1 MEMNERPPYNKA
13 WLWVILIMIIGAIVF
28 AALHWNV
35 GDVKNLFSKEK
46 ASTELVQPDPIVIR
60 DTITMPTVEEV
71 LMAREMTRE
80 QHRKDSVF
88 MQMPKAALAAVLMKI
103 GTNSTIEEIVVEYE
117 SHTSIYSNVILG
129 AEIQD
134 KILQPDS
141 LKPKMDQNISEKIH
155 ELANQKPLLAL
166 PRQY

>member
-1 MEMNERPPYNKA
+1 MEMNDRSPFNKA

-28 AALHWNV
+28 VALHWNV
-35 GDVKNLFSKEK
+35 GEVKNLFSKEK
-46 ASTELVQPDPIVIR
+46 VSTESVQPETVVIR
-60 DTITMPTVEEV
+60 DTIAMPTVEDV
-71 LMAREMTRE
+71 LLAREVTKE

-103 GTNSTIEEIVVEYE
+103 GTNSTIEEIVEEYE
-117 SHTSIYSNVILG
+117 SNISVYSNVILG

-141 LKPKMDQNISEKIH
+141 LRLKP
-155 ELANQKPLLAL
+155 AT
-166 PRQY
+166 

>member
-1 MEMNERPPYNKA
+1 MEMNDRPPFNKA

-28 AALHWNV
+28 VALHWNV
-35 GDVKNLFSKEK
+35 GEVKNLFSKEEV
-46 ASTELVQPDPIVIR
+46 STESVQPETVVIR
-60 DTITMPTVEEV
+60 DTITMPTVEDV
-71 LMAREMTRE
+71 LLAREVTKE

-103 GTNSTIEEIVVEYE
+103 GTNSTIKEIVEEYE
-117 SHTSIYSNVILG
+117 SNISVYSNVILG

-141 LKPKMDQNISEKIH
+141 LRPKP
-155 ELANQKPLLAL
+155 AT
-166 PRQY
+166 

>member
-1 MEMNERPPYNKA
+1 MEMNDRPPFNKA

-28 AALHWNV
+28 VALHWNV
-35 GDVKNLFSKEK
+35 SEVKNLFSKEK
-46 ASTELVQPDPIVIR
+46 VSTESVQPETVVIR
-60 DTITMPTVEEV
+60 DTITMPTVEDV
-71 LMAREMTRE
+71 LLAREVTKE

-103 GTNSTIEEIVVEYE
+103 GTNSTIKEIVEEYE
-117 SHTSIYSNVILG
+117 SNISIYSNVILG

-141 LKPKMDQNISEKIH
+141 LRPKP
-155 ELANQKPLLAL
+155 AT
-166 PRQY
+166 

>member
-1 MEMNERPPYNKA
+1 MEMNDRPPFNKA

-28 AALHWNV
+28 VALHWNV
-35 GDVKNLFSKEK
+35 GEVKNLFSKEEV
-46 ASTELVQPDPIVIR
+46 STESVQPETVVIR
-60 DTITMPTVEEV
+60 DTIAMPTVEDV
-71 LMAREMTRE
+71 LLAREVTKE

-103 GTNSTIEEIVVEYE
+103 GTNSTIEEIVEEYE
-117 SHTSIYSNVILG
+117 SNISVYSNVILG

-141 LKPKMDQNISEKIH
+141 LRPKPIT
-155 ELANQKPLLAL
+155 
-166 PRQY
+166 

>member
-1 MEMNERPPYNKA
+1 MEMNDRPPFNKA

-28 AALHWNV
+28 VALHWNV
-35 GDVKNLFSKEK
+35 GEVKNLFSKEK
-46 ASTELVQPDPIVIR
+46 VSTESVQTETVVIR
-60 DTITMPTVEEV
+60 DTITMPTVEDV
-71 LMAREMTRE
+71 LLAREVTKE

-103 GTNSTIEEIVVEYE
+103 GTNSTIKEIVEEYE
-117 SHTSIYSNVILG
+117 SNISIYSNVILG

-141 LKPKMDQNISEKIH
+141 LRPKP
-155 ELANQKPLLAL
+155 AT
-166 PRQY
+166 

>member
-1 MEMNERPPYNKA
+1 MEMNNRPPFNKA

-28 AALHWNV
+28 VALHWNV
-35 GDVKNLFSKEK
+35 GEVKNLFSKEK
-46 ASTELVQPDPIVIR
+46 VSTESVQPETVVIR
-60 DTITMPTVEEV
+60 DTITMPTVEDV
-71 LMAREMTRE
+71 LLAREVTKE

-103 GTNSTIEEIVVEYE
+103 GTNSTIKEIVEEYE
-117 SHTSIYSNVILG
+117 SNISIYSNVILG

-141 LKPKMDQNISEKIH
+141 LRPKP
-155 ELANQKPLLAL
+155 AT
-166 PRQY
+166 

>member
-1 MEMNERPPYNKA
+1 MKMNDRPPFNKA

-28 AALHWNV
+28 VALHWNV
-35 GDVKNLFSKEK
+35 CEVKNLFSKEK
-46 ASTELVQPDPIVIR
+46 VSTESVQPETVVIR
-60 DTITMPTVEEV
+60 DTIAMPTVEDV
-71 LMAREMTRE
+71 LLAREVTKE

-103 GTNSTIEEIVVEYE
+103 GTNSTIKEIVEEYE
-117 SHTSIYSNVILG
+117 SNISIYSNVILG

-141 LKPKMDQNISEKIH
+141 LRPKP
-155 ELANQKPLLAL
+155 AT
-166 PRQY
+166 

>member
-1 MEMNERPPYNKA
+1 MEMNDRSPFNKA

-28 AALHWNV
+28 VALHWNV
-35 GDVKNLFSKEK
+35 GEVKNLFSKEK
-46 ASTELVQPDPIVIR
+46 VSTESVQPETVVIR
-60 DTITMPTVEEV
+60 DTITMPTVEDV
-71 LMAREMTRE
+71 LLAREVTKE

-103 GTNSTIEEIVVEYE
+103 GTNSTIEEIVEEYE
-117 SHTSIYSNVILG
+117 SNISVYSNVILG

-141 LKPKMDQNISEKIH
+141 LRPKP
-155 ELANQKPLLAL
+155 AT
-166 PRQY
+166 

>member
-1 MEMNERPPYNKA
+1 MEMNDRPPFNKA

-28 AALHWNV
+28 VALHWNI
-35 GDVKNLFSKEK
+35 GEVKNLFSKEK
-46 ASTELVQPDPIVIR
+46 VSTESVQPETVVIR
-60 DTITMPTVEEV
+60 DTITMPTVEDV
-71 LMAREMTRE
+71 LLAREVTKE

-103 GTNSTIEEIVVEYE
+103 GTNSTIKEIVEEYE
-117 SHTSIYSNVILG
+117 SNISIYSNVILG

-141 LKPKMDQNISEKIH
+141 LRPKP
-155 ELANQKPLLAL
+155 AT
-166 PRQY
+166 

>member
-1 MEMNERPPYNKA
+1 MEMNDRPPFNKA

-28 AALHWNV
+28 VALHWNV
-35 GDVKNLFSKEK
+35 GEVKNLFLKEEV
-46 ASTELVQPDPIVIR
+46 STESVQPETVVIR
-60 DTITMPTVEEV
+60 DTITMPTVEDV
-71 LMAREMTRE
+71 LLAREVTKE

-103 GTNSTIEEIVVEYE
+103 GTNSTIKEIVEEYE
-117 SHTSIYSNVILG
+117 SNISIYSNVILG

-141 LKPKMDQNISEKIH
+141 LRPKP
-155 ELANQKPLLAL
+155 AT
-166 PRQY
+166 

>member
-1 MEMNERPPYNKA
+1 MKMNDRPPFNKA

-28 AALHWNV
+28 VALHWNV
-35 GDVKNLFSKEK
+35 GEVKNLFSKEEV
-46 ASTELVQPDPIVIR
+46 STESVQPETVVIR
-60 DTITMPTVEEV
+60 DTITMPTVEDV
-71 LMAREMTRE
+71 LLAREVTKE

-103 GTNSTIEEIVVEYE
+103 GTNSTIKEIVEEYE
-117 SHTSIYSNVILG
+117 SNISVYSNVILG

-141 LKPKMDQNISEKIH
+141 LRPKPTT
-155 ELANQKPLLAL
+155 
-166 PRQY
+166 

>member
-1 MEMNERPPYNKA
+1 MEMNGRPPFNKA

-28 AALHWNV
+28 VALHWNV
-35 GDVKNLFSKEK
+35 GEVKNLFSKEK
-46 ASTELVQPDPIVIR
+46 VSTESVQPETVVIR
-60 DTITMPTVEEV
+60 DTITMPTVEDV
-71 LMAREMTRE
+71 LLAREVTKE

-103 GTNSTIEEIVVEYE
+103 GTNSTIKEIVEEYE
-117 SHTSIYSNVILG
+117 SNISIYSNVILG

-141 LKPKMDQNISEKIH
+141 LRPKPAI
-155 ELANQKPLLAL
+155 
-166 PRQY
+166 

>member
-1 MEMNERPPYNKA
+1 MEMNDRPPFNKA

-28 AALHWNV
+28 VALHWNV
-35 GDVKNLFSKEK
+35 GEVKNLFSKEEV
-46 ASTELVQPDPIVIR
+46 STESVQPETVVIH
-60 DTITMPTVEEV
+60 DTIAMPTVEDV
-71 LMAREMTRE
+71 LLAREVTKE

-103 GTNSTIEEIVVEYE
+103 GTNSTIKEIVEEYE
-117 SHTSIYSNVILG
+117 SNISIYSNVILG

-141 LKPKMDQNISEKIH
+141 LRPKP
-155 ELANQKPLLAL
+155 AT
-166 PRQY
+166 

>member
-1 MEMNERPPYNKA
+1 MKMNDRPPFNKA

-28 AALHWNV
+28 VALHWNV
-35 GDVKNLFSKEK
+35 GEVKNLFSKEK
-46 ASTELVQPDPIVIR
+46 VSTESVQPETVVIR
-60 DTITMPTVEEV
+60 DTITMPTVEDV
-71 LMAREMTRE
+71 LLAREVTKE

-103 GTNSTIEEIVVEYE
+103 GTNSTIKEIVEEYE
-117 SHTSIYSNVILG
+117 SNISIYSNVILG

-141 LKPKMDQNISEKIH
+141 LRPKP
-155 ELANQKPLLAL
+155 AT
-166 PRQY
+166 

>member
-1 MEMNERPPYNKA
+1 MEMNDRPPFNKA

-28 AALHWNV
+28 VALHWNV
-35 GDVKNLFSKEK
+35 GEVKNLFSKEK
-46 ASTELVQPDPIVIR
+46 VSTESVQPETVVIR
-60 DTITMPTVEEV
+60 DTIAMPTVEDV
-71 LMAREMTRE
+71 LLAREVTKE

-103 GTNSTIEEIVVEYE
+103 GTNSTIKEIVEEYE
-117 SHTSIYSNVILG
+117 SNISVYSNVILG

-141 LKPKMDQNISEKIH
+141 LRPKP
-155 ELANQKPLLAL
+155 AT
-166 PRQY
+166 

>member
-1 MEMNERPPYNKA
+1 MEMNDRPPFNKA

-28 AALHWNV
+28 VALHWNV
-35 GDVKNLFSKEK
+35 GEVKNLFSKEK
-46 ASTELVQPDPIVIR
+46 VSTESVQPETVVIR
-60 DTITMPTVEEV
+60 DTITMPTVEDV
-71 LMAREMTRE
+71 LLAREVTKE

-103 GTNSTIEEIVVEYE
+103 GTNSTIKEIVEEYE
-117 SHTSIYSNVILG
+117 SNISIYSNVILG

-141 LKPKMDQNISEKIH
+141 LRPKS
-155 ELANQKPLLAL
+155 AT
-166 PRQY
+166 

>member
-1 MEMNERPPYNKA
+1 MEMNDRPPFNKA

-28 AALHWNV
+28 VALHWNV
-35 GDVKNLFSKEK
+35 GEVKNLFSKEK
-46 ASTELVQPDPIVIR
+46 VSTESVQPETVVIR
-60 DTITMPTVEEV
+60 DTITMPTVEDV
-71 LMAREMTRE
+71 LLAREVTKE

-103 GTNSTIEEIVVEYE
+103 GTNSTIEEIVEEYE
-117 SHTSIYSNVILG
+117 SNISIYSNVILG

-141 LKPKMDQNISEKIH
+141 LSW
-155 ELANQKPLLAL
+155 AC
-166 PRQY
+166 RG

>member
-28 AALHWNV
+28 AALYWNV
-35 GDVKNLFSKEK
+35 GEVKNLFSKEEV
-46 ASTELVQPDPIVIR
+46 STESVQPETVVIR
-60 DTITMPTVEEV
+60 DTITMPTVEDV
-71 LMAREMTRE
+71 LLAREVTKE

-103 GTNSTIEEIVVEYE
+103 GTNSTIEEIVEEYE
-117 SHTSIYSNVILG
+117 SNISVYSNVILG

-141 LKPKMDQNISEKIH
+141 LRPKP
-155 ELANQKPLLAL
+155 AT
-166 PRQY
+166 

>member
-1 MEMNERPPYNKA
+1 MEMNDRPPFNKA

-28 AALHWNV
+28 VALHWNV
-35 GDVKNLFSKEK
+35 GEVKNLFSKEK
-46 ASTELVQPDPIVIR
+46 VSTESVHPETVVIR
-60 DTITMPTVEEV
+60 DTITMPTVEDV
-71 LMAREMTRE
+71 LLAREVTKE

-103 GTNSTIEEIVVEYE
+103 GTNSTIEEIVEEYE
-117 SHTSIYSNVILG
+117 SNISIYSNVILG

-141 LKPKMDQNISEKIH
+141 LRPKP
-155 ELANQKPLLAL
+155 AT
-166 PRQY
+166 

>member
-1 MEMNERPPYNKA
+1 MEMNDRPPFNKA

-28 AALHWNV
+28 VALHWNV
-35 GDVKNLFSKEK
+35 GEVKNLFSKEEV
-46 ASTELVQPDPIVIR
+46 STESVQPETVVIR
-60 DTITMPTVEEV
+60 DTIAMPTVEDV
-71 LMAREMTRE
+71 LLARKVTKE

-103 GTNSTIEEIVVEYE
+103 GTNSTIKEIVEEYE
-117 SHTSIYSNVILG
+117 SNISIYSNVILG

-141 LKPKMDQNISEKIH
+141 LRPKP
-155 ELANQKPLLAL
+155 AT
-166 PRQY
+166 

>member
-1 MEMNERPPYNKA
+1 MEMNDRSPFNKA

-28 AALHWNV
+28 VALHWNV
-35 GDVKNLFSKEK
+35 GEVKNLFSKEK
-46 ASTELVQPDPIVIR
+46 VSTESVQPETVVIR
-60 DTITMPTVEEV
+60 DTIAMPTVEDV
-71 LMAREMTRE
+71 LLAREVTKE

-103 GTNSTIEEIVVEYE
+103 GTNSTIKEIVEEYE
-117 SHTSIYSNVILG
+117 SNISIYSNVILG

-141 LKPKMDQNISEKIH
+141 LRPKP
-155 ELANQKPLLAL
+155 AT
-166 PRQY
+166 

>member
-1 MEMNERPPYNKA
+1 MEMNDRPPFNKA

-28 AALHWNV
+28 VALHWNV
-35 GDVKNLFSKEK
+35 GEVKNLFSKEK
-46 ASTELVQPDPIVIR
+46 VSTESVQPETVVIR
-60 DTITMPTVEEV
+60 DTITMPTVEDV
-71 LMAREMTRE
+71 LLAREVTKE

-103 GTNSTIEEIVVEYE
+103 GTNSTIKEIVEEYE
-117 SHTSIYSNVILG
+117 SNISIYSNVILG

-141 LKPKMDQNISEKIH
+141 LRPKPIT
-155 ELANQKPLLAL
+155 
-166 PRQY
+166 

>member
-1 MEMNERPPYNKA
+1 MEMNDRPPFNKA

-28 AALHWNV
+28 VALHWNV
-35 GDVKNLFSKEK
+35 GEVKNLFSKEK
-46 ASTELVQPDPIVIR
+46 VSTESVQPETVVIR
-60 DTITMPTVEEV
+60 DTITMPTVEDV
-71 LMAREMTRE
+71 LLAREATKE

-103 GTNSTIEEIVVEYE
+103 GTNSTIKEIVEEYE
-117 SHTSIYSNVILG
+117 SNISIYSNVILG

-141 LKPKMDQNISEKIH
+141 LRPKP
-155 ELANQKPLLAL
+155 AT
-166 PRQY
+166 

>member
-1 MEMNERPPYNKA
+1 MEMNDRPPFNKA

-28 AALHWNV
+28 VALHWNV
-35 GDVKNLFSKEK
+35 GEVKNLFSKEK
-46 ASTELVQPDPIVIR
+46 VSTESVQPETVVIR
-60 DTITMPTVEEV
+60 DTIAMPTVEDV
-71 LMAREMTRE
+71 LLAREVTKE

-103 GTNSTIEEIVVEYE
+103 GTNSTIEEIVEEYE
-117 SHTSIYSNVILG
+117 SNISVYSNVILG

-141 LKPKMDQNISEKIH
+141 LRPKP
-155 ELANQKPLLAL
+155 AT
-166 PRQY
+166 

>member
-1 MEMNERPPYNKA
+1 MEMNDRPPFNKA

-28 AALHWNV
+28 VALHWNV
-35 GDVKNLFSKEK
+35 GEVKNLFSKEK
-46 ASTELVQPDPIVIR
+46 VSTESVQPETVVIR
-60 DTITMPTVEEV
+60 DTITMPTVEDV
-71 LMAREMTRE
+71 LLAREVTKE

-103 GTNSTIEEIVVEYE
+103 GTNSTIKEIVEEYE
-117 SHTSIYSNVILG
+117 SNISIYSNVILG

-141 LKPKMDQNISEKIH
+141 LRPKPAI
-155 ELANQKPLLAL
+155 
-166 PRQY
+166 

>member
-1 MEMNERPPYNKA
+1 MEMNDRPPFNKA

-28 AALHWNV
+28 VALHWNV
-35 GDVKNLFSKEK
+35 GEVKNLFSKEEV
-46 ASTELVQPDPIVIR
+46 STESVQPETVVIR
-60 DTITMPTVEEV
+60 DTIAMPTVEDV
-71 LMAREMTRE
+71 LLAREVTKE

-103 GTNSTIEEIVVEYE
+103 GTNSTIEEIVEEYE
-117 SHTSIYSNVILG
+117 SNISVYSNVILG

-141 LKPKMDQNISEKIH
+141 LRPKP
-155 ELANQKPLLAL
+155 AT
-166 PRQY
+166 

>member
-1 MEMNERPPYNKA
+1 MEMNDRPPFNKA

-28 AALHWNV
+28 VALHWNV
-35 GDVKNLFSKEK
+35 GEVKNLFSKEEV
-46 ASTELVQPDPIVIR
+46 STESVQPETVVIR
-60 DTITMPTVEEV
+60 DTITMPTVEDV
-71 LMAREMTRE
+71 LLAREVTKE

-103 GTNSTIEEIVVEYE
+103 GTNSTIEEIVEEYE
-117 SHTSIYSNVILG
+117 SNISVYSNVILG

-141 LKPKMDQNISEKIH
+141 LRLKP
-155 ELANQKPLLAL
+155 AT
-166 PRQY
+166 

>member
-1 MEMNERPPYNKA
+1 MEMNDRPPFNKA

-28 AALHWNV
+28 VALHWNA
-35 GDVKNLFSKEK
+35 GEVKNLFSKEEV
-46 ASTELVQPDPIVIR
+46 STESVQPETVVIR
-60 DTITMPTVEEV
+60 DTIAMPTVEDV
-71 LMAREMTRE
+71 LLAREVTKE

-103 GTNSTIEEIVVEYE
+103 GTNSTIKEIVEEYE
-117 SHTSIYSNVILG
+117 SNISIYSNVILG

-141 LKPKMDQNISEKIH
+141 LRPKP
-155 ELANQKPLLAL
+155 AT
-166 PRQY
+166 

>member
-1 MEMNERPPYNKA
+1 MEMNDRPPFNKA

-28 AALHWNV
+28 VALHWNV
-35 GDVKNLFSKEK
+35 GEVKNLFSKEK
-46 ASTELVQPDPIVIR
+46 VSTESVQPETVVIR
-60 DTITMPTVEEV
+60 DTITMPTVEDV
-71 LMAREMTRE
+71 LLAREVTKE

-103 GTNSTIEEIVVEYE
+103 GTNSTIKEIVEEYE
-117 SHTSIYSNVILG
+117 SNISIYSNVILG

-141 LKPKMDQNISEKIH
+141 LRLKP
-155 ELANQKPLLAL
+155 AT
-166 PRQY
+166 

>member
-1 MEMNERPPYNKA
+1 MEMNDRPPFNKA

-28 AALHWNV
+28 VALHWNV
-35 GDVKNLFSKEK
+35 GEVKNLFSKEEV
-46 ASTELVQPDPIVIR
+46 STESVQPETVVIR
-60 DTITMPTVEEV
+60 DTIAMPTVEDV
-71 LMAREMTRE
+71 LLAREVTKE

-103 GTNSTIEEIVVEYE
+103 GTNSTIEEIVEEYE
-117 SHTSIYSNVILG
+117 SNISIYSNVILG

-141 LKPKMDQNISEKIH
+141 LRPKP
-155 ELANQKPLLAL
+155 AT
-166 PRQY
+166 

>member
-1 MEMNERPPYNKA
+1 MEMNDRPPFNKA

-28 AALHWNV
+28 VALHWNV
-35 GDVKNLFSKEK
+35 GEVKNLFSKEEV
-46 ASTELVQPDPIVIR
+46 STESVQPETVVIR
-60 DTITMPTVEEV
+60 DTITMPTVEDV
-71 LMAREMTRE
+71 LLAREVTKE

-103 GTNSTIEEIVVEYE
+103 GTNSTIEEIVEEYE
-117 SHTSIYSNVILG
+117 SNISVYSNVILG

-141 LKPKMDQNISEKIH
+141 LRPKP
-155 ELANQKPLLAL
+155 AT
-166 PRQY
+166 

>member
-1 MEMNERPPYNKA
+1 MEMNDRPPFNKA

-28 AALHWNV
+28 VALHWNV
-35 GDVKNLFSKEK
+35 GEVKNLFSKEK
-46 ASTELVQPDPIVIR
+46 VSTESVQPETVVIR
-60 DTITMPTVEEV
+60 DTITMPTVEDV
-71 LMAREMTRE
+71 LLAREVTKE

-103 GTNSTIEEIVVEYE
+103 GTNSTIEEIVEEYE
-117 SHTSIYSNVILG
+117 SNISIYSNVILG

-141 LKPKMDQNISEKIH
+141 LRPKS
-155 ELANQKPLLAL
+155 AT
-166 PRQY
+166 